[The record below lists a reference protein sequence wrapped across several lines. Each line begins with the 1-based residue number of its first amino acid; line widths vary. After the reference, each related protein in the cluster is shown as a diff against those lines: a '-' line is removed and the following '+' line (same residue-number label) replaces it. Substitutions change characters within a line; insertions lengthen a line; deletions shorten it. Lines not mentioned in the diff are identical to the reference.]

1 METKIG
7 SWRAHSCV
15 PRRHSCRRLS
25 PELLKRPAR
34 QTKHLW
40 SRRFR
45 LPSLACTIAA
55 LLLAL
60 IAFSCKGKHDRVTV
74 QNEEPDT
81 GRTIEST
88 VRMNDPKTSAQL
100 LSGFYPVEN
109 NSWRWTAGKF
119 SVLLPI
125 PPTAAQRG
133 ATATLAFTVPDGIIQ
148 KVKNVTIIASV
159 NGMTLTSIKYDTAGS
174 YVFNADI
181 PASMLTA
188 ESVRVDFALDKSL
201 PPDGA
206 DRRELG
212 VIATSV
218 GIGAK

>member
-1 METKIG
+1 LETK
-7 SWRAHSCV
+7 R
-15 PRRHSCRRLS
+15 
-25 PELLKRPAR
+25 
-34 QTKHLW
+34 TKDWW

-45 LPSLACTIAA
+45 LRSLAYTIAA

-60 IAFSCKGKHDRVTV
+60 SAAACKGKHNRVTV

-81 GRTIEST
+81 SQRIAST
-88 VRMNDPKTSAQL
+88 VRMNDPKSGAQL
-100 LSGFYPVEN
+100 LNGFYGLEHDA
-109 NSWRWTAGKF
+109 WRWTAGKF
-119 SVLLPI
+119 SVLLPV

-133 ATATLAFTVPDGIIQ
+133 ATVTLSFTVPDVIIQ
-148 KVKNVTIIASV
+148 RLKDVKITASV
-159 NGMTLTSIKYDTAGS
+159 NGMTLTSTSYDAAGS

-181 PASMLTA
+181 PAPMLAA

-201 PPDGA
+201 PPDSA

-212 VIATSV
+212 IIATSV

>member
-1 METKIG
+1 M
-7 SWRAHSCV
+7 
-15 PRRHSCRRLS
+15 
-25 PELLKRPAR
+25 
-34 QTKHLW
+34 W

-45 LPSLACTIAA
+45 LRSSAYTIAA
-55 LLLAL
+55 LLLLVLTGVA
-60 IAFSCKGKHDRVTV
+60 CKGKHDRVTV

-88 VRMNDPKTSAQL
+88 VRMNDPKTGAQL

-133 ATATLAFTVPDGIIQ
+133 ATVTLAFTVPDVIIQ
-148 KVKNVTIIASV
+148 KLQNITIIASI
-159 NGMTLTSIKYDTAGS
+159 NGMTLTSTNYDAAGS

-201 PPDGA
+201 PPGI

-212 VIATSV
+212 IIATSV